1 METGKPSGLGRGLA
15 GILGDAL
22 TYERA
27 PEVSNLLGIR
37 STPEVRKLA
46 TSLALTALAE
56 GFGAE
61 GVVVV
66 SRAVAGSLATVASRL
81 PEGWSG
87 LDAEGFELAGRLWAA
102 LGNPDLEFE
111 QLELGELHL
120 LICRQQSAAGPL
132 AAAMV
137 RPSAFD
143 DQEQRLVARLV
154 RSVALAVNGGNEV
167 PADASIRVLAKEADD
182 GVLAD
187 ATHRQF
193 TIEYPYRDYDAF
205 FAMAGGD
212 ALIDSVATMLSV
224 IDPNHRIVLM
234 TARPDWI
241 ADRTLAWVE
250 EHNLR
255 WDLLIMRGWGDYSP
269 SREYKRRSLN
279 MLRQVG
285 FDVQLALDDD
295 RRNVAMF
302 ETEGVPCVYIHSGY
316 FD

>member
-66 SRAVAGSLATVASRL
+66 SRAVEGSLATVASRL

-87 LDAEGFELAGRLWAA
+87 LDAEGFELAGRLWTA
-102 LGNPDLEFE
+102 LGDPDLEFE
-111 QLELGELHL
+111 QVKLGELHL

-137 RPSAFD
+137 RPAAFD

-187 ATHRQF
+187 VRLVG
-193 TIEYPYRDYDAF
+193 P
-205 FAMAGGD
+205 GD
-212 ALIDSVATMLSV
+212 RRHAAAVGPDEVNAIAAAAAELCDLSLSV
-224 IDPNHRIVLM
+224 VFAGRTRVQSQDVTVVVVTDGDGPLFGLSVSDPSSGTGAVEAVFNAAVAAGANPFASV
-234 TARPDWI
+234 TGAGSSE
-241 ADRTLAWVE
+241 AKSRT
-250 EHNLR
+250 
-255 WDLLIMRGWGDYSP
+255 
-269 SREYKRRSLN
+269 
-279 MLRQVG
+279 
-285 FDVQLALDDD
+285 
-295 RRNVAMF
+295 
-302 ETEGVPCVYIHSGY
+302 
-316 FD
+316 